1 MRQIFTALLLSACL
15 AIAPA
20 AHADTPG
27 KFTPEQ
33 RAEIVS
39 IIRQALAAD
48 PSILRDALEALQR
61 DEASREEA
69 VARTAISG
77 MRDALVHNSADPVG
91 GNPKGDVTVVEFYDE
106 RCPFCR
112 GMQPIEAELLKRD
125 HDVRVVFKDIPILGA
140 GSELAARAVLAAQRQ
155 DGFAKLRSVLM
166 AGTPNIDIEVVHTA
180 ALKAGLD
187 WPRLQHDMADPAI
200 QSRIDAN
207 LKLARALHID
217 GTPTYVIGDAMLSG
231 AVELADLQSAV
242 AAARK
247 K

>member
-1 MRQIFTALLLSACL
+1 MRRIFFPVLLAALLALG
-15 AIAPA
+15 PA
-20 AHADTPG
+20 SRADTQA

-39 IIRQALAAD
+39 IVRQALAAD

-61 DEASREEA
+61 DESNKEEA
-69 VARTAISG
+69 AARTAIVG
-77 MRDALVHNSADPVG
+77 MRDALVHNPGDPIA
-91 GNPKGDVTVVEFYDE
+91 GNPKGDVTIVEFYDE

-112 GMQPIEAELLKRD
+112 GMQPVEAELLRRD
-125 HDVRVVFKDIPILGA
+125 HNIRVVFKDIPILGP

-155 DGFAKLRSVLM
+155 DGFTKLRTALM
-166 AGTPNIDIEVVHTA
+166 AGTPNIDPEVIHAA
-180 ALKAGLD
+180 ALKVGLD
-187 WPRLQHDMADPAI
+187 WPRLQRDMADPAI
-200 QSRIDAN
+200 QARIDAN